1 MHSRH
6 MGLVT
11 VLLISLS
18 LLLVEVVV
26 VVVAVVVVLV
36 VAVVVVVVVF
46 VCHGR
51 GGELGAGA
59 PPSECLVPNQE
70 TPSVLILYCI
80 I

>member
-18 LLLVEVVV
+18 LLLVEV